1 MSYTI
6 PGKNKGDPRVSIED
20 AEDKDLN
27 YWANRMQKDLDG
39 DPNGPYAQKN
49 RDTLAAIAE
58 ELERRGM
65 GDGPPPSDRANVAPA
80 PRTEVVR
87 QPPRTALATRESAGI
102 LKTPEQA
109 FAKMKELSEV
119 CHMVNAPAAGCAI
132 PDGCGIA
139 WTMTFID
146 VARDTYPIP
155 GGTKRGI
162 GKEGLNKI
170 SMGMGVTWDPERS
183 KRLDDGR
190 HPHYCRYLA
199 VGKLRD
205 ADGTWIDIFD
215 EKELDLRD
223 GSAYVM
229 SGGSKNGPMSEQQLA
244 QQRSNILSLAITK
257 ARNRAIRGRGVA
269 CAYEPKDLEKPFVSF
284 RLMFTGDSTDPE
296 IRRMKAK
303 AMLDGDRALF
313 GSLREPVGQLVGHAA
328 PPIGSTSTD
337 YDQETGE
344 IY

>member
-1 MSYTI
+1 MSSGFVI
-6 PGKNKGDPRVSIED
+6 PGGKEK
-20 AEDKDLN
+20 DKPVEEATDSTLE
-27 YWANRMQKDLDG
+27 YWARNAREDG
-39 DPNGPYAQKN
+39 MKEAC
-49 RDTLAAIAE
+49 AA

-65 GDGPPPSDRANVAPA
+65 SDGPPPSDRANAAPEAQKQVAPVA
-80 PRTEVVR
+80 RAQQIVPS
-87 QPPRTALATRESAGI
+87 PAALVKGESAGI
-102 LKTPEQA
+102 LRTPEQA
-109 FAKMKELSEV
+109 FAKMAQLAGA
-119 CHMVNAPAAGCAI
+119 CHMVNAPAVGCGI

-170 SMGMGVTWDPERS
+170 SMGMGVAWDPDRS
-183 KRLDDGR
+183 RRLDDGR
-190 HPHYCRYLA
+190 NPHYCRYLA

-223 GSAYVM
+223 GSAYVN

-303 AMLDGDRALF
+303 AMLDGERALY
-313 GSLREPVGQLVGHAA
+313 GAPRENIGQLVGHAA
-328 PPIGSTSTD
+328 PPVGSTASE